1 MYPTLR
7 ILRGLACFAAIRVR
21 YGLVLRGLC
30 LIAVLEG
37 LAGAGP
43 DAPAENPDPNG
54 AVTAPSGSGS
64 ASPWID
70 LAPSAVLAK
79 HSEATDSDLQA
90 ASSLE
95 HHRTRAAIEL
105 GSFYAGFSVWAYFAW
120 YRNHP
125 PLSNYKFGGDGMF
138 GVETYAGGA
147 DKMGHAWATMALARL
162 GTSVLTE
169 GGWDHTKSTLLSAG
183 LSELLFLNVEIRDG
197 FYFEFSYGDLA
208 MDTVGMFAALALELW
223 PKLDEMFDYR
233 VQYFPSPRYLDN
245 LDGGSNRDGTPSCR
259 KTACSRWNIAEDYS
273 GQTYFIA
280 FHPSSIHA
288 LRDSKYGLWSRF
300 VDVGVGFQTRDYK
313 PPPDPGDKLNAH
325 QTLFVGVSLNVQG
338 VIDWLGR
345 DGKHETLRKIGHG
358 LFEVFNLPYTIGGVG
373 VTRYAPDKPNS
384 GGA

>member
-1 MYPTLR
+1 MSVIHAPTLR
-7 ILRGLACFAAIRVR
+7 FLRGSACFGATWVR
-21 YGLVLRGLC
+21 YGGVLRALC

-37 LAGAGP
+37 LAVAGP
-43 DAPAENPDPNG
+43 DAPGQDPDPNG
-54 AVTAPSGSGS
+54 AVT
-64 ASPWID
+64 PWID

-79 HSEATDSDLQA
+79 HAEATEPDPAVIED
-90 ASSLE
+90 
-95 HHRTRAAIEL
+95 HRTRAAIEL

-147 DKMGHAWATMALARL
+147 DKLGHAWATMALARL
-162 GTSVLTE
+162 GSSVLTE
-169 GGWDHTKSTLLSAG
+169 GGWDHTRSALLSAG

-208 MDTVGMFAALALELW
+208 MDTVGMFAALALELS

-233 VQYFPSPRYLDN
+233 VQYFPSPRYIEN
-245 LDGGSNRDGTPSCR
+245 LDGGANHDGSPSCP

-273 GQTYFIA
+273 GQTYFLA

-288 LRDSKYGLWSRF
+288 LRDSRYGAWSRF
-300 VDVGVGFQTRDYK
+300 VDVGVGFQSRDYK
-313 PPPDPGDKLNAH
+313 PPPDPGNKLNAH

-358 LFEVFNLPYTIGGVG
+358 LFEVFNLPYTIGGLG
-373 VTRYAPDKPNS
+373 VTRYAPDKPNH

>member
-1 MYPTLR
+1 MHPTLR
-7 ILRGLACFAAIRVR
+7 FLRALACFGAIWVR
-21 YGLVLRGLC
+21 YGGVVRALC

-37 LAGAGP
+37 LAVAGP
-43 DAPAENPDPNG
+43 DAPAPDHDPDG
-54 AVTAPSGSGS
+54 AVT
-64 ASPWID
+64 PWID

-79 HSEATDSDLQA
+79 HAEAKDPDTALVEA
-90 ASSLE
+90 
-95 HHRTRAAIEL
+95 HRTRAAIEL

-138 GVETYAGGA
+138 GVKTYAGGA
-147 DKMGHAWATMALARL
+147 DKLGHAWATMALARL
-162 GTSVLTE
+162 GSSVLTE
-169 GGWDHTKSTLLSAG
+169 GGWDHTRSALVSAG
-183 LSELLFLNVEIRDG
+183 LSELLFLSVEIRDG

-208 MDTVGMFAALALELW
+208 MDTVGMIAALALELS

-233 VQYFPSPRYLDN
+233 VQYFPSPRYLEN
-245 LDGGSNRDGTPSCR
+245 LDGGANLNGSPSCP

-288 LRDSKYGLWSRF
+288 LRDSRYGVWSRF
-300 VDVGVGFQTRDYK
+300 VDVGVGFQSRDYK
-313 PPPDPGDKLNAH
+313 PPPDPSNKLSAH

-358 LFEVFNLPYTIGGVG
+358 LFEVFNLPYTIGGLG
-373 VTRYAPDKPNS
+373 VTRYAPEKPNS